1 MNLFYKY
8 SHLQRFEQQNEKD
21 GRKEKG
27 QMRKEKG
34 ERTNEKWRWEKEKEK
49 KKKKR
54 LPARNTTAESPSSI
68 ISFLK
73 NSQTISCRKQ
83 ANLFLAE
90 SKQTYF
96 LQKASKL
103 ESCRKRANLRLA

>member
-21 GRKEKG
+21 GRNEKG
-27 QMRKEKG
+27 QRTKDKG
-34 ERTNEKWRWEKEKEK
+34 ERTKDKGEMEMGEGKR

-54 LPARNTTAESPSSI
+54 LPARNTTAESLSSI

-83 ANLFLAE
+83 ANLSLA
-90 SKQTYF
+90 
-96 LQKASKL
+96 
-103 ESCRKRANLRLA
+103 

>member
-34 ERTNEKWRWEKEKEK
+34 QMRNGDGRRKKKK

-54 LPARNTTAESPSSI
+54 LPARNTTAESLSSI

-73 NSQTISCRKQ
+73 NSQTISC
-83 ANLFLAE
+83 
-90 SKQTYF
+90 SKQT
-96 LQKASKL
+96 
-103 ESCRKRANLRLA
+103 

>member
-21 GRKEKG
+21 GRNEKGQRRKDKGQRTKDKGQRTKEKG
-27 QMRKEKG
+27 QRRKDKG
-34 ERTNEKWRWEKEKEK
+34 EMEMGEGKR

-54 LPARNTTAESPSSI
+54 LPARNTTAESLSSI

-83 ANLFLAE
+83 ANLSLA
-90 SKQTYF
+90 
-96 LQKASKL
+96 
-103 ESCRKRANLRLA
+103 

>member
-27 QMRKEKG
+27 QRRKDKG
-34 ERTNEKWRWEKEKEK
+34 ERTRDKGQGTKDKGQRRNGDGRRKKKEKEK
-49 KKKKR
+49 TSR
-54 LPARNTTAESPSSI
+54 QEYHS
-68 ISFLK
+68 
-73 NSQTISCRKQ
+73 RKSLFYYFVFEKL
-83 ANLFLAE
+83 ANN
-90 SKQTYF
+90 F

-103 ESCRKRANLRLA
+103 ESCRKRANLSLA

>member
-27 QMRKEKG
+27 QMTKEKG
-34 ERTNEKWRWEKEKEK
+34 EMGNDKGERRNGDGRR
-49 KKKKR
+49 KKKR
-54 LPARNTTAESPSSI
+54 LPARNTTAESLSSI

-90 SKQTYF
+90 SKQT
-96 LQKASKL
+96 
-103 ESCRKRANLRLA
+103 

>member
-21 GRKEKG
+21 GRNEKG
-27 QMRKEKG
+27 QRRNGKGQRTKDKGQRTKDKG
-34 ERTNEKWRWEKEKEK
+34 EMEMGEGKR

-54 LPARNTTAESPSSI
+54 LPARNTTAESLSSI

-83 ANLFLAE
+83 ANLSLAE
-90 SKQTYF
+90 SEQT
-96 LQKASKL
+96 
-103 ESCRKRANLRLA
+103 

>member
-34 ERTNEKWRWEKEKEK
+34 EMEMGEGKKEKEK
-49 KKKKR
+49 TSRQEYHSRKSLFYYFVFEK
-54 LPARNTTAESPSSI
+54 LANN
-68 ISFLK
+68 FLQK
-73 NSQTISCRKQ
+73 ASKLISCRKQ
-83 ANLFLAE
+83 ANLSLAE
-90 SKQTYF
+90 SEQT
-96 LQKASKL
+96 
-103 ESCRKRANLRLA
+103 

>member
-8 SHLQRFEQQNEKD
+8 SHLQRFEQQNVKD
-21 GRKEKG
+21 GRNEKG
-27 QMRKEKG
+27 QRRNGKGQRTNDKG
-34 ERTNEKWRWEKEKEK
+34 EMEMGEGKR

-54 LPARNTTAESPSSI
+54 LPARNTTAESLSSI

-83 ANLFLAE
+83 ANLSLAE
-90 SKQTYF
+90 SEQT
-96 LQKASKL
+96 
-103 ESCRKRANLRLA
+103 

>member
-27 QMRKEKG
+27 QRRNGKGQRTKDKGQMTNDKG
-34 ERTNEKWRWEKEKEK
+34 EMEMGEGKR

-54 LPARNTTAESPSSI
+54 LPARNTTAESLSSI

-83 ANLFLAE
+83 ANLSLAE
-90 SKQTYF
+90 SEQT
-96 LQKASKL
+96 
-103 ESCRKRANLRLA
+103 

>member
-21 GRKEKG
+21 GRNEKG
-27 QMRKEKG
+27 QRRNGKGQRRKDKGQRTKDKG
-34 ERTNEKWRWEKEKEK
+34 EMEMGEGKR

-54 LPARNTTAESPSSI
+54 LPARNTTAESLSSI

-73 NSQTISCRKQ
+73 NSQTISC
-83 ANLFLAE
+83 
-90 SKQTYF
+90 SKQT
-96 LQKASKL
+96 
-103 ESCRKRANLRLA
+103 

>member
-27 QMRKEKG
+27 EM
-34 ERTNEKWRWEKEKEK
+34 TNEKWRWEKEKEK
-49 KKKKR
+49 EKTSR
-54 LPARNTTAESPSSI
+54 QEYHS
-68 ISFLK
+68 
-73 NSQTISCRKQ
+73 RKSLFYYFVFEKL
-83 ANLFLAE
+83 ANN
-90 SKQTYF
+90 F

-103 ESCRKRANLRLA
+103 ISCRKRANLSLA